1 VDDVMRGIVAD
12 WVARRLPVADDAHR
26 DELAHSVAN
35 VVADRPRCERA
46 WEVASLVGLWLRLWG
61 RREGGDDARLALRQG
76 VYLGGLLLAFMLS
89 AEAWSHAGHGGHV
102 AHAGAAE
109 SVAAVLG
116 AVLASGAAALASG
129 GGRIGT
135 LAAVIGSVLAGTVA
149 TATPQAVG
157 LVAALALL
165 AGDRFGARRCRR
177 GLAAGVLAAGVLAG
191 GAMQAPV
198 GLVPVGAAVAVV
210 ALPLV
215 FLAVGWFDPR
225 FAVAA
230 TTAWLGALVAFHP
243 SEWPGGLPDGAWSDL
258 PGWWL
263 MGAAVVIAAQVSLA
277 ALRRAFAV

>member
-1 VDDVMRGIVAD
+1 MRGIVAD

-26 DELAHSVAN
+26 DELAQSVSN

-102 AHAGAAE
+102 AHGGAAE

-129 GGRIGT
+129 G
-135 LAAVIGSVLAGTVA
+135 
-149 TATPQAVG
+149 
-157 LVAALALL
+157 
-165 AGDRFGARRCRR
+165 
-177 GLAAGVLAAGVLAG
+177 
-191 GAMQAPV
+191 
-198 GLVPVGAAVAVV
+198 
-210 ALPLV
+210 
-215 FLAVGWFDPR
+215 W
-225 FAVAA
+225 
-230 TTAWLGALVAFHP
+230 HP
-243 SEWPGGLPDGAWSDL
+243 SEWPGGRPDGAWSDL
-258 PGWWL
+258 PGWSL